1 MSCYRFL
8 HDVVLRH
15 FAEVCTSNSEIK
27 NFYDSNFNGA
37 PLAQFESLL
46 FKVDRAHS
54 MADFVDQQRQNELE
68 FYAEKMYNSDFPT
81 FGRSIGICPGF
92 SFGLDAFECLMKR
105 YFRDDV
111 RNLDSPSFKRTCE
124 VLHALSVHIG
134 CSSSLTIF
142 SQVWFRCFGGNIS
155 IPRVLHES
163 PEGHRQMHLNFKRM
177 LLGLNKARQYL
188 LTGNGEH
195 SFALAFQLVDLDGNQ
210 VLDFVEILRW
220 FQSWILFD
228 IWEFGND
235 PGAVLEFYFK

>member
-1 MSCYRFL
+1 MSCYRFF

-111 RNLDSPSFKRTCE
+111 RDLDSPLFKRSCE
-124 VLHALSVHIG
+124 VLHVLFVFLRVPSIHLSCSLRFGFAALVATAASQEFSMKVPKGIG
-134 CSSSLTIF
+134 KCI
-142 SQVWFRCFGGNIS
+142 
-155 IPRVLHES
+155 
-163 PEGHRQMHLNFKRM
+163 
-177 LLGLNKARQYL
+177 
-188 LTGNGEH
+188 
-195 SFALAFQLVDLDGNQ
+195 
-210 VLDFVEILRW
+210 
-220 FQSWILFD
+220 
-228 IWEFGND
+228 
-235 PGAVLEFYFK
+235 